1 MDQRYHQV
9 HHTAEPA
16 WRRRLDPDVR
26 MHRAL
31 ADGTR
36 SHLLRILSAAAHA
49 LDAHELAEQ
58 LDLHLTTVR
67 AHLGVL
73 VDAGLVTSHTEDRT
87 TRGRPRRLYE
97 AVAGALAASDSTG
110 YRLLAEMLASH
121 LAGTSTDV
129 TQDAITAGRA
139 WGTYLVERP
148 PPFTTRPIGTA
159 RAEVIGL
166 LDRLGFQPE
175 LSDDGTRIMLRRC
188 PFLDVARRHPDVV
201 CSLHLGLLQGA
212 LATLGAPLQACEL
225 EPFVQPSLCVAHI
238 TATTPE
244 HAG

>member
-1 MDQRYHQV
+1 ME
-9 HHTAEPA
+9 TP
-16 WRRRLDPDVR
+16 LDPDVR

-36 SHLLRILSAAAHA
+36 SHLLRILSAGAHA

-58 LDLHLTTVR
+58 LNLHLTTVR

-87 TRGRPRRLYE
+87 TPGRPRRLYE

-148 PPFTTRPIGTA
+148 PPFTTTPIGTA

-212 LATLGAPLQACEL
+212 LATLGAPLQAREL